1 MRRGRERQH
10 SAGCQN
16 LRGCFSE
23 CAPDDKRG
31 IRPRQITAG
40 RDQKR
45 HDHVAA
51 FLGPMDRLVFR
62 LQGKHNAVPGVMPAE
77 ELQGGEFCRRLLL
90 DGAQQKPIPF
100 AVGRSG
106 AEPLL
111 ASLAACEHLQ
121 GFVRR
126 ERCCRE
132 EVLHE
137 GSRLNVAE
145 RAPGTLSLNSREPRG
160 RQCGNDRGREHRDA
174 RSLPKPQTREISL
187 CAQVRNL
194 GWRNICAQP
203 KRIVLEI
210 GEGEGACE
218 RFARSKK
225 RLLSIDGR
233 RRVRLGFGERF
244 SSGTIRRLSPRMVNA
259 LG

>member
-1 MRRGRERQH
+1 MRRSRERQH
-10 SAGCQN
+10 GARRQN
-16 LRGCFSE
+16 LRSRFSE
-23 CAPDDKRG
+23 RAPDDNRG

-62 LQGKHNAVPGVMPAE
+62 LQGKHNAVPGVVPGE
-77 ELQGGEFCRRLLL
+77 ELQGGEFRRRLLL
-90 DGAQQKPIPF
+90 DGGEQKPIPF

-121 GFVRR
+121 GFVRS

-160 RQCGNDRGREHRDA
+160 RQCGNDRGREHRHT
-174 RSLPKPQTREISL
+174 RSLPKPQTREIGL
-187 CAQVRNL
+187 CAQVRNI
-194 GWRNICAQP
+194 GWRNVCAQP
-203 KRIVLEI
+203 KRIVLKI

-225 RLLSIDGR
+225 RLLSMGGR
-233 RRVRLGFGERF
+233 SRVHLGFGERF
-244 SSGTIRRLSPRMVNA
+244 SSGTIGRLSPRMVNA

>member
-1 MRRGRERQH
+1 
-10 SAGCQN
+10 
-16 LRGCFSE
+16 
-23 CAPDDKRG
+23 
-31 IRPRQITAG
+31 
-40 RDQKR
+40 
-45 HDHVAA
+45 
-51 FLGPMDRLVFR
+51 MDRLVFR
-62 LQGKHNAVPGVMPAE
+62 LQGKHNAVPGVVPAE
-77 ELQGGEFCRRLLL
+77 ELQGGEFRRRLLL

-106 AEPLL
+106 DEPLL

-121 GFVRR
+121 GFVRS

-137 GSRLNVAE
+137 GARLNVAE

-160 RQCGNDRGREHRDA
+160 RQCRNDRGREHRHA
-174 RSLPKPQTREISL
+174 RGLPKPQTRESGL
-187 CAQVRNL
+187 CPKVRNI
-194 GWRNICAQP
+194 GWRNVCAQP
-203 KRIVLEI
+203 KRIVLKI

-244 SSGTIRRLSPRMVNA
+244 SSRTIRRLSPRMVNA